1 MWPFRKREPDRKP
14 WEQVLRGCDLLR
26 ARDEIADFF
35 AMINSEGKAKGG
47 QYVFKVELVEA
58 WKRFCADPCRD
69 AAVALLEVDP
79 TWARVF
85 EACQRE
91 GDRYRGYSGDPS
103 LEPLKTLSLAI
114 VTAADKSSRIITER
128 RDGAVA
134 STADIFVFSEFL
146 CFFLHLTMREAFEL
160 RFQEVKMEK
169 LRNYLGPLMSGTVVD
184 SFFKHWPEDRKSKL
198 RSEFFDMLN
207 EVEVEYS
214 MCEPLLMSKEEPLAG
229 NTLLSKLAGRV
240 AAAAGHPDDRETM
253 LAALSAAVD
262 ATGEAR
268 LNELVA
274 RAGVAL

>member
-1 MWPFRKREPDRKP
+1 MWRFRKREPDRKS

-26 ARDEIADFF
+26 ARDQIADLFV
-35 AMINSEGKAKGG
+35 MINAEGKAKGG
-47 QYVFKVELVEA
+47 QYSFRVELVEA
-58 WKRFCADPCRD
+58 WKRFYTDPCRD

-79 TWARVF
+79 TFARIF

-91 GDRYRGYSGDPS
+91 GGRYRGYPSDP
-103 LEPLKTLSLAI
+103 LPEPLETLSLAI
-114 VTAADKSSRIITER
+114 VVAADKSSRIITGR

-169 LRNYLGPLMSGTVVD
+169 LRNYLGPLMSGTAVD

-198 RSEFFDMLN
+198 RSDFFDMLN

-214 MCEPLLMSKEEPLAG
+214 MCEPLLMSKEGPLAG

-240 AAAAGHPDDRETM
+240 AAAAGHPDDRKTM

-262 ATGEAR
+262 AIEEAH
-268 LNELVA
+268 LNELEA
-274 RAGVAL
+274 RTGVAL

>member
-26 ARDEIADFF
+26 ARDEIANHF

-47 QYVFKVELVEA
+47 RYVFKVELVEA
-58 WKRFCADPCRD
+58 WERFYTDPCRD

-79 TWARVF
+79 ALAGFF

-91 GDRYRGYSGDPS
+91 GDRYRGYPGDPS
-103 LEPLKTLSLAI
+103 LESLETLSLAI
-114 VTAADKSSRIITER
+114 VTAADKSFRIITER

-134 STADIFVFSEFL
+134 STAGILVFSEFL
-146 CFFLHLTMREAFEL
+146 CFFLHLTMREACEL

-169 LRNYLGPLMSGTVVD
+169 LRNYLGPLMSGVVVD
-184 SFFKHWPEDRKSKL
+184 SFCKHWPEDRKSKV
-198 RSEFFDMLN
+198 RSDFFDMLN
-207 EVEVEYS
+207 EVEAEYS
-214 MCEPLLMSKEEPLAG
+214 MCEPLLMSKQEPLAG
-229 NTLLSKLAGRV
+229 NTLLSKLAGRI

-253 LAALSAAVD
+253 LAALPAAVD
-262 ATGEAR
+262 AIGEAR

-274 RAGVAL
+274 REGVTL